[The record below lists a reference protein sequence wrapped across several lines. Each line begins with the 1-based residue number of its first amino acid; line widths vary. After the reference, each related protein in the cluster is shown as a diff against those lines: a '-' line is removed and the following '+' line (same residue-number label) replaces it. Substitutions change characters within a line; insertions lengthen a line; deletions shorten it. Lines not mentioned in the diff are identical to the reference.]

1 MRTTYTFA
9 IAAAVAVAA
18 IMALVTKTIV
28 FAPKADATVS
38 QSTVSVHDL
47 HRNAKDLPVLEIQ
60 DPI

>member
-1 MRTTYTFA
+1 MRKTYTSA

-38 QSTVSVHDL
+38 QTTTSVDDL
-47 HRNAKDLPVLEIQ
+47 HRKMKDLPVLEIQ